1 MSLAKTRSAPNNG
14 RTNWPPTNFKSLFC
28 SGDALAAN
36 GVSLALDAVG
46 FFLPA
51 KGAAGAVA
59 MTVSGVASA
68 FNSLYHQDGVGAG
81 AAAAGEAVGLTYG
94 GALAIGASWAGVL
107 PGVSTVLNV
116 GTSVGDVISTG
127 SSYNNCM
134 KSSKYD

>member
-1 MSLAKTRSAPNNG
+1 MNSIRTVSADSYREPHNVAPNNG
-14 RTNWPPTNFKSLFC
+14 RTNWPPTDFKPLFC

-81 AAAAGEAVGLTYG
+81 AGAAGEAVGLTYG

-107 PGVSTVLNV
+107 PGVSTVAGGPL
-116 GTSVGDVISTG
+116 
-127 SSYNNCM
+127 
-134 KSSKYD
+134 KSRSDLRRAG